1 MKLVA
6 GNWKMNGD
14 RAMARSLLA
23 ELAARQRQAPAVCG
37 VAVCPPAHLLPA
49 VSEAAVGK
57 GILVGAQDCSA
68 EAGPGAFTGEISA
81 AMLREAGCDYVIV
94 GHSER
99 RARHGESDGL
109 VRAKAERAL
118 AGGLIPIICVGET
131 LAEREAGRAVEVVRR
146 QVAGS
151 LPEAAR
157 LQLVVIAYEP
167 VWAIGTGKTA
177 TPADVRAMHAEIR
190 ALVAG
195 LGPQVPPVPL
205 LYGGSVKPDNAAELM
220 AQPNVDGALVGGAS
234 LKATDFWAIVE
245 ACR

>member
-23 ELAARQRQAPAVCG
+23 DLAARQQQSPAACA
-37 VAVCPPAHLLPA
+37 VAVCPPAHLLPP
-49 VSEAAVGK
+49 VVEAAAGRR
-57 GILVGAQDCSA
+57 ILVGAQDCSA

-81 AMLREAGCDYVIV
+81 AMLRATGCDYVIV

-99 RARHGESDGL
+99 RARHGESDAL
-109 VRAKAERAL
+109 VRAKAGRAL
-118 AGGLIPIICVGET
+118 DAGLIPIICVGET

-157 LQLVVIAYEP
+157 LQLVVVAYEP

-177 TPADVRAMHAEIR
+177 TPDDVRAMHAEIR
-190 ALVAG
+190 AQLAG

-205 LYGGSVKPDNAAELM
+205 LHGGSVKPDNAAELM

-234 LKATDFWAIVE
+234 LKAADFWAIVQ

>member
-14 RAMARSLLA
+14 RAMAAALLA
-23 ELAARQRQAPAVCG
+23 ELARRQAETPAACA
-37 VAVCPPAHLLPA
+37 VAICPPAQLLPLVA
-49 VSEAAVGK
+49 EAAAGRR
-57 GILVGAQDCSA
+57 IQVGAQDCSA

-99 RARHGESDGL
+99 RARHGESDAL
-109 VRAKAERAL
+109 VRDKAERAL
-118 AGGLIPIICVGET
+118 AARLIPIICVGET
-131 LAEREAGRAVEVVRR
+131 LAEREAGEAVAVVRR
-146 QVAGS
+146 QVEGS
-151 LPEAAR
+151 LPAAAR
-157 LQLVVIAYEP
+157 LQAVVIAYEP
-167 VWAIGTGKTA
+167 VWAIGTGRNA
-177 TPADVRAMHAEIR
+177 TPADVRAMHGEIR

-205 LYGGSVKPDNAAELM
+205 LYGGSVKPDNAAELL

-234 LKATDFWAIVE
+234 LKAADFWAIVR

>member
-14 RAMARSLLA
+14 KAMAQALVA
-23 ELAARQRQAPAVCG
+23 DLAARQAAKRAASAV
-37 VAVCPPAHLLPA
+37 VLCPPAYLLPQ
-49 VSEAAVGK
+49 VAAAAAGKRLNVG
-57 GILVGAQDCSA
+57 GQDCSA

-81 AMLREAGCDYVIV
+81 TMLRDAGCDYVIV

-99 RARHGESDGL
+99 RARHGESDAL

-118 AGGLIPIICVGET
+118 AAGLIPIICVGET
-131 LAEREAGRAVEVVRR
+131 LEQRQSGDAVAVVRR

-151 LPEAAR
+151 LPDSAR
-157 LQLVVIAYEP
+157 QQVVVIAYEP

-177 TPADVRAMHAEIR
+177 TPDDVRAMHGEIR
-190 ALVAG
+190 AQVAG

-234 LKATDFWAIVE
+234 LKAADFWAIVE